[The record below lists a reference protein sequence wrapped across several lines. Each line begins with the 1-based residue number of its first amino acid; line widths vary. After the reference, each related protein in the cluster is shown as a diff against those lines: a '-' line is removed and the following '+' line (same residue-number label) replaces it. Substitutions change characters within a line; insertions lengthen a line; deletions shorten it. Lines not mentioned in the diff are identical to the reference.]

1 MKKILIIIII
11 TISLCVHRI
20 FAKPYDYNIDR
31 ACDYLTENALSK
43 SHCCCAWFVMRAM
56 QEGGCPIGIA
66 PAWYYKYLLPKYN
79 FKEVDSSN
87 NYAPKKGDI
96 IVIEKSENHI
106 WGHIAMY
113 NGKQWISDFKQ
124 KNMNPYKNKYPYVI
138 FRYNY

>member
-11 TISLCVHRI
+11 TISLCVNRI
-20 FAKPYDYNIDR
+20 FAKTYDYNINR
-31 ACDYLTENALSK
+31 ACDYLTENALPK

-56 QEGGCPIGIA
+56 QKGGCPIGIA

-79 FKEVDSSN
+79 FKEVDSSD
-87 NYAPKKGDI
+87 NYIPKKGDI

-124 KNMNPYKNKYPYVI
+124 KNMNPYKDKYPYVI